1 MGEIRRVSL
10 ARGKRVIKVA
20 PVSVYRD
27 PETVAAI
34 TVLGVGPAAVMVLLT
49 DDERR
54 ALIEA
59 LGGELA

>member
-20 PVSVYRD
+20 PMTYGRD
-27 PETVAAI
+27 PASVATLAI
-34 TVLGVGPAAVMVLLT
+34 RFGAGDGVVAHLT

-54 ALIEA
+54 SLIVA
-59 LGGELA
+59 LGGEVA